1 MTEKEMFEKYEEIR
15 SSGKYNMITDAN
27 LVMAEMDIEP
37 VLYYY
42 IVMNY
47 SLLKDKYGGK
57 SDDRSEND

>member
-57 SDDRSEND
+57 DDNKSENE